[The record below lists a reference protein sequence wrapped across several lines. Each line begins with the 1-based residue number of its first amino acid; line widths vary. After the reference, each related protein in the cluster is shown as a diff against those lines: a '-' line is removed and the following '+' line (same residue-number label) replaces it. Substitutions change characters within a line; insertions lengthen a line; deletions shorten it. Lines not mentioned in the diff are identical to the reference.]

1 MQNNLTKS
9 IASGTII
16 LVRKMLKREMYLS
29 RIRGFYDSDP
39 IKILV
44 GIRRCGKSV
53 ILKQIID
60 EIKAKDIDDEHIVYI
75 NFEYIEYEELR
86 DYKKLNKYIKER
98 IRDNKKYYI
107 FLDEI
112 QKVIKFEEVVNSLR
126 ASLNNISIFITGSN
140 SKLLSNELS
149 TVLSGRYVLF
159 NIYPLSYKEFIALT
173 NKNGESEDT
182 FWDFVKWGGLP
193 NRTQFV
199 DETNIKDYLH
209 SVFDSI
215 ILRDV
220 VERLELKDTL
230 LFDLLLQYI
239 VDTTGRQFSAE
250 NVINFL
256 KNEGKSVSTET
267 IYSYLGAL
275 CKALII
281 KKIYRY
287 DIHRKAILK
296 TLNKY
301 YMTDLGIAQ
310 IKNNNFEINKSFAIE
325 NVVYNELLE
334 RGYDVYIGKIKDKEI
349 DFIATKTNEKIY
361 IQVTYLLTDDK
372 VIEREFGAFK
382 EIDDNYP
389 KYILSLDKADFSRD
403 GIIHK
408 NIIKWLLEN

>member
-1 MQNNLTKS
+1 
-9 IASGTII
+9 
-16 LVRKMLKREMYLS
+16 MLKREMYLS
-29 RIRGFYDSDP
+29 RIRGFYDSDL

-53 ILKQIID
+53 ILKQIMNELKEKKVD
-60 EIKAKDIDDEHIVYI
+60 ENHIIYV
-75 NFEYIEYEELR
+75 NFELIEFEELQ
-86 DYKKLNKYIKER
+86 DYKKLNKYIKQK
-98 IRDNKKYYI
+98 IKDDKKYYV

-126 ASLNNISIFITGSN
+126 ASIENISIFITGSN

-159 NIYPLSYKEFIALT
+159 NIYPLSYKEFIELT
-173 NKNGESEDT
+173 GKDAKSIET

-193 NRTQFV
+193 NRTQFK
-199 DETNIKDYLH
+199 DEGNIKDYLH

-220 VERLELKDTL
+220 VERLGLKDTI
-230 LFDLLLQYI
+230 LFDLILQYI

-256 KNEGKSVSTET
+256 KREGKSISTET
-267 IYSYLGAL
+267 LYTYLDAL
-275 CKALII
+275 CKALMI

-287 DIHRKAILK
+287 DIHGKAILK

-334 RGYDVYIGKIKDKEI
+334 RGYDVYIGKTKDGEI
-349 DFIATKTNEKIY
+349 DFIATKTEEKIY
-361 IQVTYLLTDDK
+361 IQVTYLLESEK
-372 VIEREFGAFK
+372 VINREFGAFE
-382 EIDDNYP
+382 EIKDNYP
-389 KYILSLDKADFSRD
+389 KYVLSLDNTNFSRQ

-408 NIIKWLLEN
+408 NIIDWLLESN

>member
-1 MQNNLTKS
+1 
-9 IASGTII
+9 
-16 LVRKMLKREMYLS
+16 MLKREMYLS
-29 RIRGFYDSDP
+29 RIRGFYDSDL

-53 ILKQIID
+53 ILKQIMNELKEKKVD
-60 EIKAKDIDDEHIVYI
+60 ENHIIYV
-75 NFEYIEYEELR
+75 NFELIEFEELQ
-86 DYKKLNKYIKER
+86 DYKKLNKYIKEK
-98 IRDNKKYYI
+98 IKDDKKYYVFI
-107 FLDEI
+107 DEI

-126 ASLNNISIFITGSN
+126 ASIENISIFITGSN

-159 NIYPLSYKEFIALT
+159 NIYPLSYKEFIELT
-173 NKNGESEDT
+173 GKDAKSIET

-193 NRTQFV
+193 NRTQFK
-199 DETNIKDYLH
+199 DEGNIKDYLH

-220 VERLELKDTL
+220 VERLGLKDTI
-230 LFDLLLQYI
+230 LFDLILQYI

-256 KNEGKSVSTET
+256 KREGKSISTET
-267 IYSYLGAL
+267 LYTYLDAL
-275 CKALII
+275 CKALMI

-287 DIHRKAILK
+287 DIHGKAILK

-334 RGYDVYIGKIKDKEI
+334 RGYDVYIGKTKDGEI
-349 DFIATKTNEKIY
+349 DFIATKTEEKIY
-361 IQVTYLLTDDK
+361 IQVTYLLESEK
-372 VIEREFGAFK
+372 VINREFGAFE
-382 EIDDNYP
+382 EIKDNYP
-389 KYILSLDKADFSRD
+389 KYVLSLDNTNFSRQ

-408 NIIKWLLEN
+408 NIIDWLLESN

>member
-1 MQNNLTKS
+1 
-9 IASGTII
+9 
-16 LVRKMLKREMYLS
+16 MLKREMYLS
-29 RIRGFYDSDP
+29 RIRGFYDSDLV
-39 IKILV
+39 KILV

-53 ILKQIID
+53 ILNQIMN
-60 EIKAKDIDDEHIVYI
+60 EIKKEKGTDEKHIIYI
-75 NFEYIEYEELR
+75 NFELIEYEELQ
-86 DYKKLNKYIKER
+86 DYKKLNKYIKEKVT
-98 IRDNKKYYI
+98 DDKKYYV

-112 QKVIKFEEVVNSLR
+112 QKVDKFEDVVNSLR
-126 ASLNNISIFITGSN
+126 ASINNISIFITGSN

-159 NIYPLSYKEFIALT
+159 NVYPLNYKEFIELT
-173 NKNGESEDT
+173 GKNAKNEET
-182 FWDFVKWGGLP
+182 FWDFIKWGGLP
-193 NRTQFV
+193 NRTQFT
-199 DETNIKDYLH
+199 DESNIKDYLH

-220 VERLELKDTL
+220 VERLGLKDTI

-250 NVINFL
+250 NVMNFL
-256 KNEGKSVSTET
+256 KSEGKSVSTET
-267 IYSYLGAL
+267 LYTYLDAL
-275 CKALII
+275 CKALIV

-287 DIHRKAILK
+287 DIHGKAILK

-334 RGYDVYIGKIKDKEI
+334 RGYDVYIGKTKDGEI

-361 IQVTYLLTDDK
+361 FQVAYLLADNK
-372 VIEREFGAFK
+372 VIEKEFGAFK
-382 EIDDNYP
+382 EINDNYP
-389 KYILSLDKADFSRD
+389 KYVLSLDKADFSRD

-408 NIIKWLLEN
+408 NIIDWLLEE

>member
-1 MQNNLTKS
+1 M
-9 IASGTII
+9 
-16 LVRKMLKREMYLS
+16 KMLKREMYLS
-29 RIRGFYDSDP
+29 RIRGFYESDLV
-39 IKILV
+39 KILV

-53 ILKQIID
+53 ILKQIMQELKEKGID
-60 EIKAKDIDDEHIVYI
+60 ESHIIYI
-75 NFEYIEYEELR
+75 NFELIEFEELQ
-86 DYKKLNKYIKER
+86 DYKKLNIYIKEK
-98 IRDNKKYYI
+98 IIDDKKYYV

-112 QKVIKFEEVVNSLR
+112 QKVEKFEDVVNSLR
-126 ASLNNISIFITGSN
+126 ASIDNISIFITGSN

-159 NIYPLSYKEFIALT
+159 NIYPLSYKEFVELT
-173 NKNGESEDT
+173 NKEAKSEDT

-193 NRTQFV
+193 NRTQFTDV
-199 DETNIKDYLH
+199 NNIKDYLH

-220 VERLELKDTL
+220 VDRLGLKDTV

-256 KNEGKSVSTET
+256 KSEGKSISTET
-267 IYSYLGAL
+267 LYNYLDAL
-275 CKALII
+275 CKALMI

-287 DIHRKAILK
+287 DIHGKAILK

-325 NVVYNELLE
+325 NVVYNELLA
-334 RGYDVYIGKIKDKEI
+334 RGYDVYIGKVKNGEI
-349 DFIATKTNEKIY
+349 DFIATKTDEKLY
-361 IQVTYLLTDDK
+361 FQVTYLLENDK
-372 VIEREFGAFK
+372 VQNREFGAFEEVK
-382 EIDDNYP
+382 DNYP
-389 KYILSLDKADFSRD
+389 KYVLSLDKASFSRD

-408 NIIKWLLEN
+408 NIIDWLLEE